1 MPIPGHTCLASTTSA
16 NLPALRFGRRRS
28 AGRAKP
34 TELNHIF
41 RKRTP
46 SPDVADHRPLT
57 PVNNRKEA
65 ALPTQS
71 LPKNPS
77 LENLRKQAKSL
88 RKSVLTNQSDAL
100 DRVREFHPRADEAL
114 ARFSLNDAQLVIARS
129 HDFASWSKLK
139 QYVETLDR
147 HFFMPKKFA
156 ATDDPEPLPD
166 RFIRLACLD
175 YASDHADRRVRAREL
190 LAESPQLAREN
201 IFTAATV
208 GDVAAAQKML
218 RENSKLVS
226 SRGGP
231 HNWEPLLYACYSRLD
246 SEAKEHSTL
255 AVARLL
261 LEHGADPNAGFLW
274 DGHYLFT
281 ALTGVFGEGEAGPVH
296 QPEHQYCYQLARLLL
311 EAGADANDSQTLYNR
326 MFTGGTRHL
335 ELLFEFG
342 LGQNSSGVWAGRL
355 GSHLAAPAEILQQQ
369 MGWAAKYDQ
378 MERMRLLVEHG
389 VDVNRADTRFQRT
402 PYELALLHG
411 NKEIAEYLLAHGAR
425 ETGLSDLDA
434 FAAACLAGD
443 EASARSLLMKNKT
456 LIEQLG
462 ERRTELLQLAAENDK
477 RAAVHLM
484 KDLGFNLNEVKR
496 TTALHHAAMCGHLEM
511 AKLLIELGADPQIR
525 DTEFNAT
532 PLGWAE
538 YGVQVEVAEFLKGF
552 ERRASSNTA
561 NIPT

>member
-1 MPIPGHTCLASTTSA
+1 M
-16 NLPALRFGRRRS
+16 
-28 AGRAKP
+28 
-34 TELNHIF
+34 
-41 RKRTP
+41 
-46 SPDVADHRPLT
+46 
-57 PVNNRKEA
+57 
-65 ALPTQS
+65 PTQS

-88 RKSVLTNQSDAL
+88 RKSVLANDTDAL
-100 DRVREFHPRADEAL
+100 DRVREFHPHVDEAL
-114 ARFSLNDAQLVIARS
+114 MKFSLSDAQLVIARS
-129 HDFASWSKLK
+129 HEFASWSKLK

-147 HFFMPKKFA
+147 HSFMPKQL
-156 ATDDPEPLPD
+156 TDKDDVEPLPD

-175 YASDHADRRVRAREL
+175 YASDHANRRARAREL
-190 LAESPQLAREN
+190 LAENPQLAHEN

-226 SRGGP
+226 LRGGP
-231 HNWEPLLYACYSRLD
+231 HNWEPLLYVCYSRLD
-246 SEAKEHSTL
+246 SKEKGHSTL
-255 AVARLL
+255 AVARSL

-274 DGHYLFT
+274 DGNYLFT
-281 ALTGVFGEGEAGPVH
+281 ALTGVFGEGEGGPVH

-326 MFTGGTRHL
+326 TFTGGTRHL

-342 LGQNSSGVWAGRL
+342 LGKNSSGVWTRRL
-355 GSHLAAPAEILQQQ
+355 GSHLDAPAEMLQQQ
-369 MGWAAKYDQ
+369 MGWAAKYNQ

-389 VDVNRADTRFQRT
+389 VDVNRADTRLQRT

-411 NKEIAEYLLAHGAR
+411 NKEIAKYLLAHGAK
-425 ETGLSDLDA
+425 ENALSDLDA

-443 EASARSLLMKNKT
+443 EASARSVLMKNKT

-477 RAAVHLM
+477 RDGVRLM
-484 KDLGFNLNEVKR
+484 KNLGFNLNEVKR
-496 TTALHHAAMCGHLEM
+496 TTALHHAALSGHLEM

-538 YGVQVEVAEFLKGF
+538 YGEKVEVVEFLKRF
-552 ERRASSNTA
+552 ERSD
-561 NIPT
+561 

>member
-1 MPIPGHTCLASTTSA
+1 M
-16 NLPALRFGRRRS
+16 
-28 AGRAKP
+28 
-34 TELNHIF
+34 
-41 RKRTP
+41 
-46 SPDVADHRPLT
+46 
-57 PVNNRKEA
+57 
-65 ALPTQS
+65 PTQP

-88 RKSVLTNQSDAL
+88 RKSVLANEPDAL
-100 DRVREFHPRADEAL
+100 DRVREFHPRKDDAL
-114 ARFSLNDAQLVIARS
+114 KKFSLNDAQLVIARS
-129 HDFASWSKLK
+129 HDFASWSRLK
-139 QYVETLDR
+139 QFVETLDQ
-147 HFFMPKKFA
+147 HFFMPKKLA
-156 ATDDPEPLPD
+156 GIDDAEPLPD

-175 YASDHADRRVRAREL
+175 YGSDHANRRLRAREL

-208 GDVAAAQKML
+208 GDVGTAQKLL

-226 SRGGP
+226 LRGGP
-231 HNWEPLLYACYSRLD
+231 HNWEPLLYACYSRVN
-246 SEAKEHSTL
+246 SEKREHSTF

-342 LGQNSSGVWAGRL
+342 LGKNSSGVWTRRL
-355 GSHLAAPAEILQQQ
+355 GSHLDAPGEMLQQQ

-378 MERMRLLVEHG
+378 FERLRLLVEHG
-389 VDVNRADTRFQRT
+389 VDVNRADTRLQRT

-411 NKEIAEYLLAHGAR
+411 NTKIAEYLLAHGAK

-434 FAAACLAGD
+434 FAAACLGGD
-443 EASARSLLMKNKT
+443 ETSARSLLMKNKT

-462 ERRTELLQLAAENDK
+462 ERRTELLQLAAQNDK
-477 RAAVHLM
+477 RDAVRLM
-484 KDLGFNLNEVKR
+484 KDLGFNLNGVKR
-496 TTALHHAAMCGHLEM
+496 TTALHHAAMSGHLEM
-511 AKLLIELGADPQIR
+511 AKLLIELGADPQIC

-532 PLGWAE
+532 PLGWAQ
-538 YGVQVEVAEFLKGF
+538 YGEQTEVADFLKGF
-552 ERRASSNTA
+552 EQSE
-561 NIPT
+561 